1 MNFDLNNLTVP
12 ATGWARRRTRG
23 GFTLIELLVVI
34 AIIAILAAML
44 LPALARAKAKAQTI
58 NCVSNLKQIGV
69 GLQLFVDD
77 NSDQLPGPCW
87 SGVRATYWTTTP
99 NELASYLAELVGS
112 PAPSANLTTAKTFL
126 CPAFKRQ
133 LADEASLL
141 DRKTYMLNDDVDPGV
156 TRIRP
161 FGYPIP
167 LTKPVKPMRWTTLN
181 TFGGPATLFALTDV
195 DKANVTDP
203 NVSWWNEL
211 PYRPVHDRVR
221 NELYFDG
228 HSGAKK
234 L

>member
-1 MNFDLNNLTVP
+1 MKSYSIER
-12 ATGWARRRTRG
+12 TGGVVRSVRPVQ

-34 AIIAILAAML
+34 AIIAVLAAML
-44 LPALARAKAKAQTI
+44 LPALARAKAKAQQI
-58 NCVSNLKQIGV
+58 NCVSNLKQV
-69 GLQLFVDD
+69 GAGMQLFVDD
-77 NSDQLPGPCW
+77 NEDRLPGPCW
-87 SGVRATYWTTTP
+87 SGVRATYLTSTP
-99 NELASYLAELVGS
+99 NELASYLAVLVGS

-133 LADEASLL
+133 LVDETSLL
-141 DRKTYMLNDDVDPGV
+141 DQKTYMLNDDIDSGPA
-156 TRIRP
+156 RIRP

-167 LTKPVKPMRWTTLN
+167 LTKPVVPVRWTTLN
-181 TFGGPATLFALTDV
+181 SFGGPATLSALTDV

-228 HSGAKK
+228 HSAAKK
-234 L
+234 M

>member
-1 MNFDLNNLTVP
+1 MKSYSIER
-12 ATGWARRRTRG
+12 TGGIVRSVRPVQL

-34 AIIAILAAML
+34 AITAVLAAML
-44 LPALARAKAKAQTI
+44 LPALARAKAKAQQI
-58 NCVSNLKQIGV
+58 NCVSNLKQVGV

-77 NSDQLPGPCW
+77 NEDRLPGPCW
-87 SGVRATYWTTTP
+87 SGVRATYVISTP
-99 NELASYLAELVGS
+99 NELASYLAVLVGS
-112 PAPSANLTTAKTFL
+112 PAPSDNLTTAKMFL

-133 LADEASLL
+133 LTDETSLL
-141 DRKTYMLNDDVDPGV
+141 DQKTYMLNDDVDSSP

-167 LTKPVKPMRWTTLN
+167 ITKPVPPVRWTTLN
-181 TFGGPATLFALTDV
+181 SFGGPSTLFALTDV

-228 HSGAKK
+228 HSAAKK
-234 L
+234 M